1 MNKTININ
9 LASTFFHM
17 DESAYAILKSYLNEL
32 ESAFKN
38 TAGKDEILKDIEAR
52 IAELFQERKTNPDY
66 VINEIDVNNI
76 IAILGQPKDFIL
88 EEEEETSNPKSS
100 ISEKKL
106 FRDPE
111 YKYIGGVAS
120 GLGYYFGI
128 DTSWLRLLWILFA
141 LFSIGTLFP
150 VYLILWIIIPEAKT
164 TADKLKMK
172 GEPVNIDTIQKKVKK
187 EFDEVSSKI
196 KEVDYK
202 KTTESLKKKSK
213 TFFAFLEELL
223 KRIPTIIS
231 KLLGAFFLVIYSI
244 GVFGILA
251 GTFVFIVFGN
261 LHWPFDLHFNFFNF
275 SLFQSIYFSIALF
288 LIVIIPFFF
297 LFSLG
302 MRLLNSESSTFGKI
316 SRYVLSGLWI
326 FAFLFIALL
335 SSHEIKNQNITAT
348 KTDIKELIS
357 IKNDTLYLKTTLDL
371 KENNDQHWE
380 FNRGDQ
386 LKIAFGNF
394 WEQSKNTKVNLYKSD
409 TPYSYLEMKY
419 SSNGATQE
427 KAKKNA
433 ANIQYN
439 WQLNNSTLH
448 LDPFWEIIPSTPF
461 FNQKLKVNLYLEEG
475 QIVLIDK
482 KMKPLLH
489 HYIDNDQDYS
499 RGQITGQHWKM
510 GKEMLECLDCPDNQ
524 QRLNIQYHNN
534 SGDEKLNLNVDN
546 QGLTIKR
553 K

>member
-111 YKYIGGVAS
+111 DKYIGGVAS

-164 TADKLKMK
+164 TADKIKMK
-172 GEPVNIDTIQKKVKK
+172 GEPVNIDTIQKKIKK

-202 KTTESLKKKSK
+202 KTTESLKKIQNL
-213 TFFAFLEELL
+213 FCFY
-223 KRIPTIIS
+223 R
-231 KLLGAFFLVIYSI
+231 
-244 GVFGILA
+244 
-251 GTFVFIVFGN
+251 GT
-261 LHWPFDLHFNFFNF
+261 PQAD
-275 SLFQSIYFSIALF
+275 S
-288 LIVIIPFFF
+288 
-297 LFSLG
+297 
-302 MRLLNSESSTFGKI
+302 
-316 SRYVLSGLWI
+316 
-326 FAFLFIALL
+326 
-335 SSHEIKNQNITAT
+335 
-348 KTDIKELIS
+348 D
-357 IKNDTLYLKTTLDL
+357 
-371 KENNDQHWE
+371 NN
-380 FNRGDQ
+380 
-386 LKIAFGNF
+386 
-394 WEQSKNTKVNLYKSD
+394 
-409 TPYSYLEMKY
+409 
-419 SSNGATQE
+419 
-427 KAKKNA
+427 
-433 ANIQYN
+433 
-439 WQLNNSTLH
+439 
-448 LDPFWEIIPSTPF
+448 
-461 FNQKLKVNLYLEEG
+461 
-475 QIVLIDK
+475 
-482 KMKPLLH
+482 
-489 HYIDNDQDYS
+489 
-499 RGQITGQHWKM
+499 
-510 GKEMLECLDCPDNQ
+510 
-524 QRLNIQYHNN
+524 
-534 SGDEKLNLNVDN
+534 
-546 QGLTIKR
+546 
-553 K
+553 